1 MYNDLYNALLG
12 LFDGAPSYVLDYI
25 LPITISI
32 IFLIVVGVIVWLLF
46 KIPKIILGGVKF
58 NDNDETPKTKK
69 RRFK

>member
-12 LFDGAPSYVLDYI
+12 LFEGAPSYVLDYI

-32 IFLIVVGVIVWLLF
+32 IFLLIVGVVVCLLF

-58 NDNDETPKTKK
+58 NDNDETPKPRKK
-69 RRFK
+69 RFK